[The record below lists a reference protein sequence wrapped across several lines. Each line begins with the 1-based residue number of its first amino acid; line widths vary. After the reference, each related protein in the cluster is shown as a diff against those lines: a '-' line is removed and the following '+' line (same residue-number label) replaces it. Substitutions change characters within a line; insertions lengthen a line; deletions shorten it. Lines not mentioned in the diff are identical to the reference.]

1 MADGIQTITLPLPY
15 RMGSVNCYL
24 VRAGDGFVLI
34 DTGASNKRAELEKT
48 LHRAGCDSGNL
59 RLIIITHGDFDH
71 TGNAAYLRRQ
81 FGAPIAMHKGDSG
94 MAERGDMFWGRKS
107 GNGLI
112 RVLAPVLFHF
122 AQSDRFKPDVLVED
136 GFDFASYG
144 FDAKAIVLPG
154 HSSGSVGVLTADGNL
169 FCGDL
174 LDNTKQPALNSIM
187 DDVEAAKAVLE
198 RLRGLQIRM
207 VYPGHGK
214 PFAPGEV
221 L

>member
-1 MADGIQTITLPLPY
+1 
-15 RMGSVNCYL
+15 
-24 VRAGDGFVLI
+24 
-34 DTGASNKRAELEKT
+34 
-48 LHRAGCDSGNL
+48 
-59 RLIIITHGDFDH
+59 
-71 TGNAAYLRRQ
+71 
-81 FGAPIAMHKGDSG
+81 
-94 MAERGDMFWGRKS
+94 
-107 GNGLI
+107 
-112 RVLAPVLFHF
+112 
-122 AQSDRFKPDVLVED
+122 
-136 GFDFASYG
+136 
-144 FDAKAIVLPG
+144 
-154 HSSGSVGVLTADGNL
+154 VGVLTADGNL